1 VIVYSRNKLI
11 HGDLVTKKEVRIN
24 IWLRMQPSPDY
35 LHLVNTAVLFLGGG
49 DPKSL
54 KYNEYFF
61 PVQRILGFHIAPPA
75 EEPLDF
81 DPEEVNRTMLGVNL
95 ILGSFILKGLI
106 RVSSNSDL
114 TTMLE
119 RTHTNW
125 LSVYDADISNLFLPQ
140 MPAIHV
146 SMLLVNPTQ
155 VSFGL

>member
-1 VIVYSRNKLI
+1 
-11 HGDLVTKKEVRIN
+11 
-24 IWLRMQPSPDY
+24 M
-35 LHLVNTAVLFLGGG
+35 VNTAVLFLGGA
-49 DPKSL
+49 DLKSL

-61 PVQRILGFHIAPPA
+61 PVQRILGFHLAPPA
-75 EEPLDF
+75 VEPLDF
-81 DPEEVNRTMLGVNL
+81 DPDEVNRTMLSVNL
-95 ILGSFILKGLI
+95 ILGAFILKGLV

-119 RTHTNW
+119 RSHTNW

-140 MPAIHV
+140 MPGIHV